1 MGDTYD
7 KVLTKFSLI
16 YHHSKYEITLKTHS
30 KIVYDNVM
38 KVPLASTGLRAEDI
52 SAAIS
57 VLNSGNLT
65 MGERVSQFEGQMAS
79 YLNVKH
85 FVMMNSGSSANLAII
100 EALLRPTLKEPH
112 LVKGDGVLVPAIA
125 WPTTIWPL
133 IQLGLKPCF
142 VDVEKDTL
150 AIDLEKAQALI
161 NSNKGLIKAIFPI
174 HPIGY
179 GIDSARLIDFSDKNN
194 LILLNDVC
202 ESLGS
207 WKSGKHAGTSGIAGS
222 FSFYFSHHITTME
235 GGGVS
240 TNDDLFADDLR
251 SIRSHGWSRNRLDA
265 GNWHKNKNINESK
278 FLFVS
283 TGYNIRPMEIQAAIG
298 ISQLKDIDYFVNKRK
313 QNALKFYEVV
323 EKSNIEL
330 IGAETLKESNEP
342 RLHSWMMLPILLR
355 QNFNKPRQEVLESLN
370 SFGIETRPVLT
381 GNFLRQPSMERISK
395 GAYLSTETNV
405 ADSIAANAFMIGN
418 HHDFSDE
425 QIDLV
430 LEAFKEILK

>member
-1 MGDTYD
+1 
-7 KVLTKFSLI
+7 
-16 YHHSKYEITLKTHS
+16 
-30 KIVYDNVM
+30 M

-100 EALLRPTLKEPH
+100 EALLRPTIKEPY
-112 LVKGDGVLVPAIA
+112 LVQGDGVLVPAIA

-142 VDVEKDTL
+142 VDVEKETL

-161 NSNKGLIKAIFPI
+161 DNNKGLIKAIFPI

-179 GIDSARLIDFSDKNN
+179 GIDSAKLIDFSNRNN
-194 LILLNDVC
+194 LILVNDVC

-265 GNWHKNKNINESK
+265 GNWHKDKSVNESK

-298 ISQLKDIDYFVNKRK
+298 ISQLKDIDYFINKRK
-313 QNALKFYEVV
+313 QNALKFHEVV
-323 EKSNIEL
+323 EKSDIEL
-330 IGAETLKESNEP
+330 IGSETLKEFHEP
-342 RLHSWMMLPILLR
+342 RLHSWMMLPIILR
-355 QNFNKPRQEVLESLN
+355 QNFGKPRHEVIASLN

-395 GAYLSTETNV
+395 GSYLSTETNV
-405 ADSIAANAFMIGN
+405 ADLIAANAFMIGN